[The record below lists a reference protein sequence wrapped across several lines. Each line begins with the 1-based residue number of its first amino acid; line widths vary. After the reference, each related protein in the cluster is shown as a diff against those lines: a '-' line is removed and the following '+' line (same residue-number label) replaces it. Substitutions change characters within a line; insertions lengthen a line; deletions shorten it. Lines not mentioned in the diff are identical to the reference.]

1 MTIKNSGGLMFFKKC
16 ASYLLLFLF
25 CTTAVAVAGSP
36 ANGTVKK
43 LLIPQ
48 NSTASQNSKSLIPYA
63 EGELLVQFVRGVD
76 MNSVNQVA
84 STNSMSVKKRYR
96 VLSERTGNELVLM
109 KSNGTTEQMILALKN
124 HPQVTAISPNY
135 RRNLDTVGTPTPNDP
150 RYSEL
155 WGLNNTGQT
164 GGTSD
169 ADIDA
174 PEAWQTTTGSSSVI
188 VAVIDTGVCYD
199 HPDLAAN
206 MWQNSAEAGGTP
218 GVDDDGNGY
227 IDDIYG
233 IDPPGTAGSTPDT
246 DPMDGY
252 GHGTHCSGTIGAV
265 GDNST
270 GITGVNW
277 TVKIM
282 ALKMFDDAGGNGY
295 DSNAIE
301 CIEYCIDQKTNYSQN
316 IVAINASWG
325 GTGYNSLL
333 KTAIENAGAAG
344 IVFCAAAG
352 NDGTDNDSTPHYPST
367 YTSSNIIAVMA
378 TNHTDGDGGMN
389 YGATSVD
396 VGAPGVAILSTV
408 PATVNPSI
416 FYDDM
421 EGGSGNWSTGGTNNS
436 WAISSDNEFVTAYGG
451 TANPTNFWSDS
462 PGSTYLVN
470 TDSYLTVASDIDLSG
485 YSVQRVGISF
495 LAAWLLDAGFDND
508 HAYVEISN
516 NSGSTWTQLGECVNG
531 YGYVHFWQSM
541 EFEVPDA
548 YKTANFRF
556 RFRLSSD
563 ATNSGYMNGWL
574 IDEVAVGP
582 YLYTNAYASWNGT
595 SMATPHV
602 AGAIGLIAA
611 QYPAETV
618 SQRIDRILNN
628 VDPLAALSG
637 RCTTGGR
644 LNVGS
649 AMNDAG
655 TPTISVTAPT
665 NGDVLYVTD
674 YADITW
680 SVSNTTLSDVVLSY
694 STDGGSNYTSIGTV
708 SNTGSYTWTI
718 PDAVTSNGKIKVA
731 STDGTI
737 VGESSGAFSIQY
749 FTPTA
754 GYSEI
759 AYSVIPSGD
768 GGYIFGGYC
777 DSITTGGYDI
787 LIYKLG
793 ADGRKVWRTNLGG
806 VRDDLGFHIERT
818 SDGGYLVCG
827 YSTSYTNGEEDIILY
842 KIDANGNYLWK
853 KNFGGTSYD
862 FSSSVRETAD
872 GGFILLGSS
881 SSITNGSYDFLI
893 YKLDS
898 SGNTVWQKNFGG
910 TGWEYASTVIQTT
923 DAGYVMFGES
933 NSFTNGGEDFLLFKL
948 DSSGNKIARKN
959 FGGTGSEWVL
969 SEYWLEPS
977 GNGVVQTAD
986 GGYAF
991 AGFSTSYTNGGFDII
1006 VYRINHNG
1014 ALLWKKNFGGAA
1026 DEEAHAIKQTAD
1038 GGFIL
1043 AGLSNSFTNG
1053 GEDFVIYKLDSSGN
1067 EVWHKNYGGTSDDGA
1082 LCIYQDANGDYM
1094 VAGYSVSFG
1103 TTPGYPDF
1111 LLFKLD
1117 SDGNKIGRRNLGR

>member
-1 MTIKNSGGLMFFKKC
+1 MLLKKY
-16 ASYLLLFLF
+16 AIYLLLVLF
-25 CTTAVAVAGSP
+25 CASTVAVAGVP
-36 ANGTVKK
+36 AKGATKK
-43 LLIPQ
+43 LLSPR
-48 NSTASQNSKSLIPYA
+48 NSTSTQNSKSLIPYA

-84 STNSMSVKKRYR
+84 GSNSMSIKKRFR
-96 VLSERTGNELVLM
+96 VLSERTGNEWVLM

-124 HPQVTAISPNY
+124 HPTVAAISPNY
-135 RRNLDTVGTPTPNDP
+135 RRYLDSVGPNDP

-206 MWQNSAEAGGTP
+206 MWQNSAETAGSA

-233 IDPPGTAGSTPDT
+233 IDPAGTAGSTPDT

-265 GDNST
+265 GDNGV

-277 TVKIM
+277 TVDIM

-295 DSNAIE
+295 DSFAIE
-301 CIEYCIDQKTNYSQN
+301 CIEYCIDQKINYGQN

-325 GTGYNSLL
+325 SSGPTENAALT
-333 KTAIENAGAAG
+333 TAINSAGAAG

-352 NDGTDNDSTPHYPST
+352 NDGTDNDVSPHWPSSS
-367 YTSSNIIAVMA
+367 TSSNIISVMA
-378 TNHTDGDGGMN
+378 TNDDDGDGGMN

-396 VGAPGVAILSTV
+396 VGAPGVGILSTV
-408 PATVNPSI
+408 PPNSVNPSI
-416 FYDDM
+416 FFDDM
-421 EGGSGNWSTGGTNNS
+421 ESGSGNWSTGGTNNS
-436 WAISSDNEFVTAYGG
+436 WAITTDNEFVDDQGWPP
-451 TANPTNFWSDS
+451 NPTNFWSDS
-462 PGSTYLVN
+462 PGVDYLVN
-470 TDSYLTVASDIDLSG
+470 TDSYLAIASDIDLSG
-485 YSVQRVGISF
+485 YTNQRIGLSF
-495 LAAWLLDAGFDND
+495 LAAWILDAGVDND
-508 HAYVEISN
+508 RAYIEISN
-516 NSGSTWTQLGECVNG
+516 NSGSSWASLGECVNG
-531 YGYVHFWQSM
+531 YGYGYPWQSKV
-541 EFEVPDA
+541 FEIPDA

-556 RFRLSSD
+556 RFRLDSD
-563 ATNSGYMNGWL
+563 STDCNFMQGWL
-574 IDEVAVGP
+574 IDDVGIGP
-582 YLYTNAYASWNGT
+582 YSYTNAYESWNGT

-618 SQRIDRILNN
+618 TQRIDRILNN
-628 VDPLAALSG
+628 VDALAALSG

-644 LNVGS
+644 LNVNG
-649 AMNDAG
+649 AMDASG
-655 TPTISVTAPT
+655 TPSIAVVAPT

-674 YADITW
+674 YTDITW
-680 SVSNTTLSDVVLSY
+680 SVSNATLTDVVLSY

-718 PDAVTSNGKIKVA
+718 PDAITSNGKIKVA
-731 STDGTI
+731 STDGTL
-737 VGESSGAFSIQY
+737 VGESAGAFSIEY
-749 FTPTA
+749 FSPTA
-754 GYSEI
+754 GYTEV
-759 AYSVIPSGD
+759 AYSILPSGD
-768 GGYIFGGYC
+768 GGYIIGGYC
-777 DSITTGGYDI
+777 DSITTGGMDI
-787 LIYKLG
+787 LIYKLD

-806 VRDDLGFHIERT
+806 VRDDYGFHIERT
-818 SDGGYLVCG
+818 SDNGFVVVG
-827 YSTSYTNGEEDIILY
+827 YSSSYTNGVDDIILY
-842 KIDANGNYLWK
+842 KIDANGTYLWK
-853 KNFGGTSYD
+853 KNFGGISNDY
-862 FSSSVRETAD
+862 SSSVRETAD
-872 GGFILLGSS
+872 GGLILLGSS
-881 SSITNGSYDFLI
+881 ESFTNGSYDYLI

-898 SGNTVWQKNFGG
+898 AGNTVWQKNFGG
-910 TGWEYASTVIQTT
+910 TGWDYAGTVIQTT
-923 DAGYVMFGES
+923 DGGYVMFGES

-959 FGGTGSEWVL
+959 FGGTGSEWA
-969 SEYWLEPS
+969 YYYEPS
-977 GNGVVQTAD
+977 GNAIVQTAD

-991 AGFSTSYTNGGFDII
+991 TGMSDSYTNGAFDII

-1026 DEEAHAIKQTAD
+1026 DDESYAIQQTAD

-1043 AGLSNSFTNG
+1043 AGCSQSFTNG
-1053 GEDFVIYKLDSSGN
+1053 GEDFVIYKLDSDGN
-1067 EVWHKNYGGTSDDGA
+1067 EVWHKNYGGTSDDA
-1082 LCIYQDANGDYM
+1082 AFCIYQAADGNYV

-1111 LLFKLD
+1111 LLYVLD
-1117 SDGNKIGRRNLGR
+1117 ADGNKIGRRNLGR